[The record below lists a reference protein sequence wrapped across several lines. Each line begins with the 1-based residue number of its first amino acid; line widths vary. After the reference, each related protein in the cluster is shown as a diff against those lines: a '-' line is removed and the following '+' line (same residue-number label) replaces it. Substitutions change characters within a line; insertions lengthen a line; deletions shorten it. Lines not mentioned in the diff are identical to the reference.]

1 MAPLVQLDDRQQRLA
16 YIGAGVAAVGLVAA
30 RAADLPDSIPLVALG
45 LAMAAFLAF
54 AARRRS
60 VVLTGAAAFVISF
73 GPWGDVL
80 WFLGAPYIAF
90 GGLLMYRASKQAAE
104 AAGPREARKKKEKTD
119 AAPPAKKAP
128 DRSKRYT
135 PPSTRSKRTG
145 GT

>member
-16 YIGAGVAAVGLVAA
+16 YIGAVVAAVGLVAA
-30 RAADLPDSIPLVALG
+30 RAADLPESIPLVALG

-104 AAGPREARKKKEKTD
+104 AAGPREPRRKKQKEETPPPARKSG
-119 AAPPAKKAP
+119 P

-135 PPSTRSKRTG
+135 PPTRKGQR
-145 GT
+145 